1 VSRSFATL
9 IDSGRLAHVWPF
21 AAIAAAGQISAIWPP
36 GPSNHG
42 LFWWSTALLLLSAL
56 LLFVRLPVGVSPL
69 LLAAAADVLAVT
81 FLLLATGGTESGFA
95 PLYLIPV
102 VGLALFG
109 RRRGSVIVVA
119 LVLLG
124 LFVVSIQGGE
134 AAMATARRLGLVAG
148 ISCVLSV
155 SIHALRLRLTQSK
168 RHSERLLHQAES
180 INAAARRLS
189 SLLEP
194 PAIAALGAELA
205 AQTASSPGGPPAA
218 ARFLR
223 LERRTVTVEARSG
236 PDAGED
242 SWPLD
247 QRSPLADVVRD
258 LRPLTQSARG
268 APDDGNGSPDP
279 TWHTLLIPVAPGGR
293 LHGVLEIVSLD
304 AALTDDS
311 LERSIALGHLLEL
324 ALSNWAAHQ
333 QLEQAGR
340 AEERRRIARDLH
352 DGLAHELAYIASMA
366 RSSRRAKANVD
377 AAELSSAADRA
388 LDEARRAITVLSSA
402 APQSLAGAVAQTAE
416 DLGARLGVAVHLE
429 VAEGIDTRP
438 DVTEHVLRIVREA
451 ITNAATHGG
460 PSVVTVTVR
469 KDDGV
474 RVVIADDGCG
484 FDPEM
489 GARSG
494 FGLVSMRER
503 ADAIGAGFVVA
514 SAPSLGTRIE
524 LALP

>member
-1 VSRSFATL
+1 VSRSVATL
-9 IDSGRLAHVWPF
+9 IDRGRFVRAWPF
-21 AAIAAAGQISAIWPP
+21 AAIAAVGQISAIWPP
-36 GPSNHG
+36 GPDNSA
-42 LFWWSTALLLLSAL
+42 LFWVSTALLVLAAP
-56 LLFVRLPVGVSPL
+56 LLFVRVPLRVSPL
-69 LLAAAADVLAVT
+69 LLSAVLDVVSVT
-81 FLLLATGGTESGFA
+81 LLLLATGGTASGFG
-95 PLYLIPV
+95 PLYLVAV

-109 RRRGSVIVVA
+109 SRRDTSIVVI

-124 LFVVSIQGGE
+124 LFVVSIQGGGP
-134 AAMATARRLGLVAG
+134 AVATARRLGLLAG
-148 ISCVLSV
+148 VSCLLSV
-155 SIHALRLRLTQSK
+155 SIHALRLRLTQAK
-168 RHSERLLHQAES
+168 RHTEQLLHQAES

-205 AQTASSPGGPPAA
+205 AQTASCPGRPGA
-218 ARFLR
+218 ARYVR
-223 LERRTVTVEARSG
+223 IEQDTVTVEARVG
-236 PDAGED
+236 PIGGED
-242 SWPLD
+242 SWQLD
-247 QRSPLADVVRD
+247 EHAALAAAVREY
-258 LRPLTQSARG
+258 RATPAGAGTSADERAAAAHRLAG
-268 APDDGNGSPDP
+268 G
-279 TWHTLLIPVAPGGR
+279 TLLVPVAPGGR
-293 LHGVLEIVSLD
+293 LHGVLEVVGPD
-304 AALTDDS
+304 GALTDDS

-324 ALSNWAAHQ
+324 ALSNWAAHE

-366 RSSRRAKANVD
+366 RSSRRARVD
-377 AAELSSAADRA
+377 VDVQELSSAADRA

-416 DLGARLGVAVHLE
+416 DLGARLGVTVHLE
-429 VAEGIDTRP
+429 LADDIDTRP

-460 PSVVTVTVR
+460 PTAVTVTVR

-474 RVVIADDGCG
+474 RVVVEDDGCG
-484 FDPEM
+484 FDPEV

-503 ADAIGAGFVVA
+503 ADAIGAGFMVA
-514 SAPSLGTRIE
+514 SAPTLGTRIE